1 MPKMGEAQP
10 QASREDLKKMGEAQ
24 PQASREDPKKMGEE
38 ATVPDLTTLP
48 RLMQRNA
55 KELGDRPAIREK
67 DRGIW
72 QTWTWK
78 QYQDQVRD
86 LALGLA
92 ALGFHRS
99 DRLSVIG
106 DNRPRL
112 YWAQVAAQCLGGVP
126 VPVYQDSIAK
136 ELAFVWN
143 HAECAVIVAEDQEQV
158 DKVMALKAELPALR
172 LVVYDDPRGMT
183 HYKHDWLRSYQSVQE
198 LGREFSAK
206 NPGYFEAEIDKGKP
220 EDVAI
225 ICYTSG
231 TTGNPK
237 GVMLTHANA
246 LALADAFRQADD
258 VRPED
263 DALAYLPMA
272 WAGDAAYTLFLSLV
286 VGFCANCPESPET
299 VQRDLRELGPTTV
312 LAPPRI
318 WENMLTSV
326 QVKAADAPALKR
338 WVFERF
344 RGAAERAE
352 ILRADGK
359 PVPMSLRLACML
371 GNVLVYTPIR
381 DQLGLRRAKW
391 ALTGGAP
398 LGPDTF
404 RFFRSIGVNL
414 KQVYGSTETTGLVSL
429 QPSAEANPTTAGR
442 PCPGIEVKI
451 AERGEVLVKG
461 AGVFCGYLKNDEATR
476 EVIDPEGWFHTGDA
490 GFIDPR
496 GHLVIIDRAKDVG
509 SLADGSP
516 FAPQFVENKLKFSPY
531 IREAVAF
538 GDQKPFVVAMIAIDM
553 NTVGNWAER
562 RSLAYTSYM
571 DLSQKPEVREL
582 IAEEIRKG
590 NETLP
595 DAAKIRRFL
604 LLTKDLEA
612 DDAEMTRTRK
622 VRRRFV
628 AEKYASV
635 IDAFYSGA
643 SEVELTTT
651 ITYEDGRQASI
662 QSRARIEYVEG
673 APAHV

>member
-1 MPKMGEAQP
+1 M
-10 QASREDLKKMGEAQ
+10 S
-24 PQASREDPKKMGEE
+24 E
-38 ATVPDLTTLP
+38 ATTLA
-48 RLMQRNA
+48 RMLRRNA
-55 KELGDRPAIREK
+55 RDLRDRPAIREK

-72 QTWTWK
+72 QTWTWG
-78 QYQDQVRD
+78 QYYEQVRD
-86 LALGLA
+86 FALGLV
-92 ALGFHRS
+92 ALGFKRGE
-99 DRLSVIG
+99 RLSVIG

-143 HAECAVIVAEDQEQV
+143 HAECSVIVAEDQEQV
-158 DKVMALKAELPALR
+158 DKVLGLRDQLPALR
-172 LVVYDDPRGMT
+172 LVVYDDPRGLV
-183 HYKHDWLRSYQSVQE
+183 HYKHEWLRSYQEVQE
-198 LGREFSAK
+198 LGRAFAARH
-206 NPGYFEAEIDKGKP
+206 PHDFEAEIEKGKP

-237 GVMLTHANA
+237 GVMLTNANA
-246 LALADAFRQADD
+246 IGIADAFRRAED
-258 VRPED
+258 VRADD

-286 VGFCANCPESPET
+286 VGFCSNCPESPET

-318 WENMLTSV
+318 WENMLTGV

-344 RGAAERAE
+344 RAAAERAE
-352 ILRADGK
+352 IRRSDGK
-359 PVPMSLRLACML
+359 PIPLGLRLACML

-381 DQLGLRRAKW
+381 DQLGLRRARW

-451 AERGEVLVKG
+451 ADRGEVLVRGPVIFK
-461 AGVFCGYLKNDEATR
+461 GYLKNEDATR
-476 EVIDPEGWFHTGDA
+476 EVIDPEGWFRTGDA
-490 GFIDPR
+490 GFMDPR

-509 SLADGSP
+509 ALRDGTP
-516 FAPQFVENKLKFSPY
+516 FAPQFIENKLKFSPF

-538 GDQKPFVVAMIAIDM
+538 GNEYPFVSAMVAIDL

-562 RSLAYTSYM
+562 RGIPYTSYM
-571 DLSQKPEVREL
+571 DLSQKPEVCDL
-582 IAEEIRKG
+582 IREEIRKG

-595 DAAKIRRFL
+595 ASTRIRRFL

-622 VRRRFV
+622 VRRKFV

-635 IDAFYSGA
+635 IDAFYAGGHA
-643 SEVELTTT
+643 VELEAS
-651 ITYEDGRQASI
+651 ITYEDGRTAIMKSHV
-662 QSRARIEYVEG
+662 RVEDVEAETTARV
-673 APAHV
+673 